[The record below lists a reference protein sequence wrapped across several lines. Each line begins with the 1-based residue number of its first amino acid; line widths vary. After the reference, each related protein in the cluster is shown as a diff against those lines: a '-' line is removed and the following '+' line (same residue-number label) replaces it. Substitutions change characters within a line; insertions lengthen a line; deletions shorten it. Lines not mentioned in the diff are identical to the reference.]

1 MREASRASF
10 QHEVQSLAVAAAG
23 EASVGVN
30 PGSYSAACVWGSG
43 SPAGLQGWQVTL
55 TFFNNSMH
63 LTISTMALN
72 LAASSPS

>member
-30 PGSYSAACVWGSG
+30 PGSYSGGMRLVEWKASRATRM
-43 SPAGLQGWQVTL
+43 AG
-55 TFFNNSMH
+55 H
-63 LTISTMALN
+63 LN
-72 LAASSPS
+72 LF